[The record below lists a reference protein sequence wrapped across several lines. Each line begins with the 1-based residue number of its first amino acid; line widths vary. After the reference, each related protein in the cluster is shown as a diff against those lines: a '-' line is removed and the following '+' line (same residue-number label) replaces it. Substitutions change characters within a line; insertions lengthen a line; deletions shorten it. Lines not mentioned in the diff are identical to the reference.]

1 MAKRLKTSRFFI
13 LKSFNVGIVLFQ
25 NAILKIRIMFS
36 SFTKPR
42 RVVITGFG
50 CVTPIGIGRERFWE
64 CLQKG
69 ESGVR
74 RIESFDVSDSK
85 VKIAAEV
92 KNFDWQ
98 AELNPKDR
106 KHVPR
111 TVPLAL
117 RAAREAVKDAGI
129 KTENLTLT
137 ERQNFGVVLGTGGG
151 GLAFTEQQYKY
162 WFTGED
168 KKASVYT
175 IPASTHGGL
184 SSELSMVFGL
194 HGLSHIVSTGCTSST
209 DAVFYAA
216 QHISLGKQD
225 VMLTGGVD
233 APVARG
239 ILEGFNLMTVLTD
252 EWNDAPERASRP
264 FSKDRSGIVLG
275 EGAWIFVLE
284 SLENA
289 VRRSAKIYAEIAGYG
304 STCDAYHRVR
314 LEENGVEPARAMQI
328 AMIDAGVAPPEI
340 DYVNLHGTSTELNDR
355 IETQAIKNA
364 FGEYAYKLK
373 TSATKSQIGH
383 PQGASGAAGI
393 GATLLA
399 LNEKIIAPT
408 INLDAPD
415 AECDLNYTPNVA
427 EENADVKTAL
437 CNCIG
442 FGSKN
447 SALILEKIG

>member
-1 MAKRLKTSRFFI
+1 
-13 LKSFNVGIVLFQ
+13 
-25 NAILKIRIMFS
+25 MFKNLS
-36 SFTKPR
+36 QPR

-50 CVTPIGIGRERFWE
+50 CITPIGIGRENFW
-64 CLQKG
+64 KG
-69 ESGVR
+69 LKEGSSGVS
-74 RIESFDVSDSK
+74 RIESFDASDCR
-85 VKIAAEV
+85 VKIAAEI
-92 KNFDWQ
+92 KDFDWE
-98 AELNPKDR
+98 AELSAKDR

-117 RAAREAVKDAGI
+117 AAARQAIGDAGI
-129 KTENLTLT
+129 KTENLSLS

-151 GLAFTEQQYKY
+151 GLSFTEKQYVY
-162 WFTGED
+162 WLTGETH
-168 KKASVYT
+168 KASVYT

-209 DAVFYAA
+209 DAVAYAA
-216 QHISLGKQD
+216 QHIALGKQD

-233 APVARG
+233 APLALG
-239 ILEGFNLMTVLTD
+239 ILKGFDLMTVLT
-252 EWNDAPERASRP
+252 ERWNDAPERASRP
-264 FSKDRSGIVLG
+264 FSADRSGIVLG

-284 SLENA
+284 SLDA
-289 VRRSAKIYAEIAGYG
+289 ALRRNAKIYAEVSGYG

-314 LEENGVEPARAMQI
+314 LEENGVEPARAMRL
-328 AMIDAGVAPPEI
+328 ALNDAALAPEEVE
-340 DYVNLHGTSTELNDR
+340 YVNLHGTSTQLNDR

-364 FGEYAYKLK
+364 FGEHAYKLSM
-373 TSATKSQIGH
+373 SATKSQIGH

-393 GATLLA
+393 GAALLA
-399 LNEKIIAPT
+399 LNENTIAPT

-415 AECDLNYTPNVA
+415 PNCDLDYTPNFSKEKAVQ
-427 EENADVKTAL
+427 VAL

-447 SALILEKIG
+447 SALVLQKNKN